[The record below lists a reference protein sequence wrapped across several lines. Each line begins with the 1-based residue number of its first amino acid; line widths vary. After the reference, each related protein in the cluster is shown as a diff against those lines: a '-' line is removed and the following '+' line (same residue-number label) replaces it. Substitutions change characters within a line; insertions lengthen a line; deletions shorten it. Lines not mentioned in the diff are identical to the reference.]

1 MTEALVSVLI
11 RSMGRPM
18 LQAALDSIAGQ
29 LYPNI
34 EVTVV
39 AASGDANAM
48 LARLRAQVFLQ
59 PSSE

>member
-34 EVTVV
+34 AVTVV

-48 LARLRAQVFLQ
+48 LARLCAQMFLQ